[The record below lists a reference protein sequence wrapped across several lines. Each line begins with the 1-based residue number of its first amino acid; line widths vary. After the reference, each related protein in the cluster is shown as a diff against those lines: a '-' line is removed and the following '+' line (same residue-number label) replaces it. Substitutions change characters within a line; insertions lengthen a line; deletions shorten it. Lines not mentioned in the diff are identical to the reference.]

1 MTYCTIR
8 MGLYKYVY
16 DEFKAKYN
24 RNFYLW
30 EKALL
35 SLATGL
41 VGSWFGNPAD
51 IVLVRFQV
59 DSMMPP
65 EKRRNY
71 TGLVNALT
79 RIIKEE
85 GVYTLW
91 RGSYPTVVRAMAMNM
106 GMLTTYD

>member
-1 MTYCTIR
+1 LFGFWRGIGAGLLRQMTYCTIR

-51 IVLVRFQV
+51 IVLVRF
-59 DSMMPP
+59 
-65 EKRRNY
+65 
-71 TGLVNALT
+71 
-79 RIIKEE
+79 
-85 GVYTLW
+85 
-91 RGSYPTVVRAMAMNM
+91 
-106 GMLTTYD
+106 